1 MPYTAHHLYN
11 CQDHLAVQNAAA
23 SRRLWAESDADA
35 VRQADV
41 WLRSSRVVAGVTG
54 DEQPVAEVVLKD
66 GQQIACITL
75 ESAA

>member
-1 MPYTAHHLYN
+1 MPYTAHHLYD

-54 DEQPVAEVVLKD
+54 DERPMTGGMKD
-66 GQQIACITL
+66 GQQIACVTL
-75 ESAA
+75 ENAA